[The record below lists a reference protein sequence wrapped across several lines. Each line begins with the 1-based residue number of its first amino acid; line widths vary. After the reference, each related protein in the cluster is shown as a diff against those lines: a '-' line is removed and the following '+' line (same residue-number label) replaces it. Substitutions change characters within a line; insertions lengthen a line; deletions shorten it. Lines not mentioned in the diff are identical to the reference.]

1 MTDDTRNVPRRAF
14 VATLAAGAALPWPD
28 VEGDDTRVSAL
39 TDTTLHYASVGTLVA
54 AIRQKRVSSLEVV
67 EACLKRI
74 AEVNP
79 KINAMVYPTT
89 DAARAAAKAAD
100 ASLAGG
106 KVLGPLHG
114 VPFSIKDSLDTAG
127 VVSTAGTIGWAK
139 RIPTRDATVVAR
151 LRAAGG
157 ILLGKTNTPEFTWSD
172 ETDNAVYGRTNNP
185 YDLTRTPGGSSG
197 GPVALVATGGSPFD
211 VGSDT
216 GNSIRMPAHY
226 CGVAGLKATH
236 GRIPKTGHAISY
248 RGIMESWTQLGPIAR
263 TVDDLA
269 RLIPILSGIDDEDP
283 YGMPVPLLDPRRV
296 VMPGLRVVFFTDN
309 GVQKPTAETVQV
321 VRAAAMALQKA
332 GARVEDRLPAGL
344 NRANELWHEIAGA
357 DGGAWLKRLLETAG
371 TPNGGTVSGWF
382 ADAKPVSAERL
393 TLLVEQ
399 LDEVRGQL
407 RRMMESVDLIVCP
420 AMAFPAVKHGGSNA
434 AGYGDSYN
442 EPHNITGWPVAV
454 VRGGTSP
461 EGLPIGVQ
469 CVAKAWREDVALAAA
484 KVIETALGGWKAP
497 PI

>member
-197 GPVALVATGGSPFD
+197 GPCAQPSSP
-211 VGSDT
+211 S
-216 GNSIRMPAHY
+216 
-226 CGVAGLKATH
+226 
-236 GRIPKTGHAISY
+236 
-248 RGIMESWTQLGPIAR
+248 
-263 TVDDLA
+263 
-269 RLIPILSGIDDEDP
+269 LS
-283 YGMPVPLLDPRRV
+283 
-296 VMPGLRVVFFTDN
+296 
-309 GVQKPTAETVQV
+309 
-321 VRAAAMALQKA
+321 
-332 GARVEDRLPAGL
+332 
-344 NRANELWHEIAGA
+344 
-357 DGGAWLKRLLETAG
+357 
-371 TPNGGTVSGWF
+371 
-382 ADAKPVSAERL
+382 
-393 TLLVEQ
+393 
-399 LDEVRGQL
+399 
-407 RRMMESVDLIVCP
+407 
-420 AMAFPAVKHGGSNA
+420 
-434 AGYGDSYN
+434 
-442 EPHNITGWPVAV
+442 
-454 VRGGTSP
+454 
-461 EGLPIGVQ
+461 
-469 CVAKAWREDVALAAA
+469 
-484 KVIETALGGWKAP
+484 
-497 PI
+497 

>member
-1 MTDDTRNVPRRAF
+1 MMDETRNVPRRAF

-28 VEGDDTRVSAL
+28 FEGDDTRVSAL
-39 TDTTLHYASVGTLVA
+39 TDATLHYASVGTLAA

-74 AEVNP
+74 EQVNSQ
-79 KINAMVYPTT
+79 INAMVYLTA
-89 DAARAAAKAAD
+89 DRARAAAKAAD
-100 ASLAGG
+100 ASLARG
-106 KVLGPLHG
+106 KILGPLHG
-114 VPFSIKDSLDTAG
+114 VPFSIKDSLDAAG

-139 RIPTRDATVVAR
+139 RVPTKDATVVTR

-157 ILLGKTNTPEFTWSD
+157 VLLGKTNTPEFTWSD

-283 YGMPVPLLDPRRV
+283 YGMPVPLLDSRRV
-296 VMPGLRVVFFTDN
+296 VMAGLRVVFFTDN
-309 GVQKPTAETVQV
+309 GVQKPTAETAEV
-321 VRAAAMALQKA
+321 VRSAAMALQKA
-332 GARVEDRLPAGL
+332 GARVEERLPAGL

-407 RRMMESVDLIVCP
+407 RRMMESVDLIICP

-497 PI
+497 PL

>member
-1 MTDDTRNVPRRAF
+1 MTDETQNLPRRAF
-14 VATLAAGAALPWPD
+14 VATLAAGAVLPWPA
-28 VEGDDTRVSAL
+28 VEKHDSLVAGL
-39 TDTTLHYASVGTLVA
+39 TDSTLHYASVGTLVA
-54 AIRQKRVSSLEVV
+54 AIRQKRVSSLEIV
-67 EACLKRI
+67 EACLKRT
-74 AEVNP
+74 EQVNS
-79 KINAMVYPTT
+79 KINAMVYPTA
-89 DAARAAAKAAD
+89 DRARAAAKAAD
-100 ASLAGG
+100 ASLARG

-139 RIPTRDATVVAR
+139 RVPANDATVVAR

-269 RLIPILSGIDDEDP
+269 RLLPILAGIDDEDP
-283 YGMPVPLLDPRRV
+283 YGMPVPLLDSRRV
-296 VMPGLRVVFFTDN
+296 AMTGLRVVFFTDN
-309 GVQKPTAETVQV
+309 GVKKPTPETAAV
-321 VRAAAMALQKA
+321 VRAAAAALQKA
-332 GARVEDRLPAGL
+332 GARIEERLPAGL
-344 NRANELWHEIAGA
+344 DRANELWHEIAGA
-357 DGGAWLKRLLETAG
+357 DGGAWLKRLLEAAG

-382 ADAKPVSAERL
+382 ADAKPVAAERL
-393 TLLVEQ
+393 TQLVEQ
-399 LDEVRGQL
+399 LDEVRGRL
-407 RRMMESVDLIVCP
+407 RRGMEPVDLIVCP
-420 AMAFPAVKHGGSNA
+420 AMPTPAVKHGGSNA

-497 PI
+497 AI